1 MPEGWILLWA
11 ESKLSIA
18 RRRGRWHRIQV
29 IKTTGIFLLVS
40 GWIIVLTAV
49 ALLPQGPLVN
59 GFVPAGM
66 VVEGIGLV
74 LLFRSHLIA
83 PGEHR

>member
-1 MPEGWILLWA
+1 M
-11 ESKLSIA
+11 
-18 RRRGRWHRIQV
+18 
-29 IKTTGIFLLVS
+29 S